1 MVPTRGE
8 AEAENISKVSL
19 NSLIRVRWPNA
30 GYRYQVSRHK
40 DNDVD
45 SSKYLDSYEERS
57 NRPGIVGE

>member
-8 AEAENISKVSL
+8 AEAESRSKVSL
-19 NSLIRVRWPNA
+19 NSLIRVKWPNA

-45 SSKYLDSYEERS
+45 SKYLDSYEERS